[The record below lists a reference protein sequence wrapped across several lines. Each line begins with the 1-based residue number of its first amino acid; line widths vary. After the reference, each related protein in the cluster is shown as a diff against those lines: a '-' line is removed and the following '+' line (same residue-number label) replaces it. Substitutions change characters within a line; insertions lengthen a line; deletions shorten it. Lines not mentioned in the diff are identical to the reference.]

1 MKLKVFLSFVLAG
14 ALLLTA
20 VPSAGASSNTAG
32 EDLSKTGTTYEYID
46 PAQKYWNF
54 VMTVG
59 VVRIS
64 SVPQ

>member
-32 EDLSKTGTTYEYID
+32 ED
-46 PAQKYWNF
+46 P
-54 VMTVG
+54 
-59 VVRIS
+59 
-64 SVPQ
+64 